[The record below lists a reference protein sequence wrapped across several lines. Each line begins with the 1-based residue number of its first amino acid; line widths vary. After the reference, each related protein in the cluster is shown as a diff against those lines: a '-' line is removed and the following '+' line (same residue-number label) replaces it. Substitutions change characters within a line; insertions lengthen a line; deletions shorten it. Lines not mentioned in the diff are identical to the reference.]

1 MKKTIVLCMA
11 LLVIAGSAG
20 AQEKNALFVDLGYP
34 LVGLIYGGFGIGGGY
49 ERALL
54 PQVSVY
60 GNAGYVGFTLEDLD
74 YLGFDVS
81 AGLRYYPMSNA
92 VRGFYIGGLAGVSPI
107 TMSYSGDRTISFPVT
122 VAGLVGWKGIVAG
135 GFFWEPYVGY
145 RWVFGEMKLPA
156 GVGQTDYDL
165 EGLTFGIGIGWAF

>member
-11 LLVIAGSAG
+11 LVIAGSAG

-54 PQVSVY
+54 PQLSVY

-74 YLGFDVS
+74 YLEFDVS
-81 AGLRYYPMSNA
+81 AGLRYYPMGNA

-107 TMSYSGDRTISFPVT
+107 TMSYGSDRASSFPVT
-122 VAGLVGWKGIVAG
+122 VAGLVGWKIITAS
-135 GFFWEPYVGY
+135 GFFWEPYLGY
-145 RWVFGEMKLPA
+145 RFVFGEVKLPA
-156 GVGQTDYDL
+156 GTGQFNYDP
-165 EGLTFGIGIGWAF
+165 EGPAFGIGIGWAF